1 MSNRKKTIIISAIV
15 VLLVLVTS
23 FFGYRTYRYHDF
35 KRAYEKG
42 TTYEQLDVL
51 MNNSRYIKKLDRLGY
66 SVADKESLIG
76 GVVPRIQ
83 NQKKTVSVYRPKND
97 KFEISYTLDEE
108 TEVYFELNQKLKMLD
123 TYVMISDNGGIHYGE
138 SLTSS
143 QQEKLLKV
151 VKKELKT
158 MLKTIYESM
167 YD

>member
-1 MSNRKKTIIISAIV
+1 MKKRK
-15 VLLVLVTS
+15 
-23 FFGYRTYRYHDF
+23 
-35 KRAYEKG
+35 
-42 TTYEQLDVL
+42 
-51 MNNSRYIKKLDRLGY
+51 
-66 SVADKESLIG
+66 
-76 GVVPRIQ
+76 
-83 NQKKTVSVYRPKND
+83 
-97 KFEISYTLDEE
+97 
-108 TEVYFELNQKLKMLD
+108 VYFELNQKLKMFD